1 MVKVSGIVPTI
12 LYNEIEGNEDLVA
25 KGSDLDIKAAKGGRV
40 TSLSAIAVGNGK
52 WEIYEMDDAANLFL
66 EYDEGDILS
75 LDVLKKILNQG
86 IDLNQSRQ
94 IFSFNLLGKIKYGL
108 KDVGDAVDEKAGKIQ
123 RGLGK
128 IKNWFTDELDKETAE
143 NYLRQYY
150 PGANVGE
157 VAMTLNQDGK
167 YWKVLFG
174 VPSEKKFYVLTLYK
188 NGNDIRTLD
197 DDDYPDTPILSYTDG
212 NEAQKAFD
220 KYPFIPGTEGEEGE
234 GNFEFT
240 EENVSQSGAGEEGAN
255 LLDFEAIEDDAYKF
269 EGKPTAVAIYS
280 KLDGGNGYIYVCGL
294 YEDGGNIYIVNERN
308 FTNVFP
314 ADEDL
319 DPKWKNKYL
328 IDALQKAIEK
338 YKEFGGKKDLS
349 YLLQGNSQQAEE
361 EAPTSGTTEDGIEWE
376 ISASMKRRKSKYN
389 GKNVTGYDEG
399 MFEIA
404 EAPAVASSKKT
415 FSKIFFTPLFSTL
428 EEFVEYINS
437 DRKIPFDENV
447 QNVIKMLVGK
457 LTRIPLETRKR
468 ITKNSKNELVLNFND
483 VGTDHYTATIRFFN
497 DNVSIICPAYSTLKQ
512 EDLLKMIAQTLD
524 SLAAK

>member
-12 LYNEIEGNEDLVA
+12 LYNEIEGNEDLAA

-40 TSLSAIAVGNGK
+40 TSLSAITVGNGK
-52 WEIYEMDDAANLFL
+52 WEIYEMDDAANLFP

-75 LDVLKKILNQG
+75 LDVLKKVLNQG
-86 IDLNQSRQ
+86 VELNQSRQ

-150 PGANVGE
+150 PGANVGK
-157 VAMTLNQDGK
+157 VDMTLKQDGK

-174 VPSEKKFYVLTLYK
+174 VPSEGKFYVLTLYR

-197 DDDYPDTPILSYTDG
+197 DDDYPDTPILSYEDG
-212 NEAQKAFD
+212 NAALEAYE
-220 KYPFIPGTEGEEGE
+220 KYPFIPGAEEGA
-234 GNFEFT
+234 GGQYEFT
-240 EENVSQSGAGEEGAN
+240 EESFKPFVNKNDQ
-255 LLDFEAIEDDAYKF
+255 LLDFEQIEDDGYKID
-269 EGKPTAVAIYS
+269 GLPTAVAIIMGKNGEGGLFHVCNYYAKDGNLVPETQRS
-280 KLDGGNGYIYVCGL
+280 FSFNNNKESVEMMLD
-294 YEDGGNIYIVNERN
+294 
-308 FTNVFP
+308 
-314 ADEDL
+314 
-319 DPKWKNKYL
+319 
-328 IDALQKAIEK
+328 KAISFYAEL
-338 YKEFGGKKDLS
+338 GGKKDLS
-349 YLLQGNSQQAEE
+349 YLYEALGLSGGEQSQQE
-361 EAPTSGTTEDGIEWE
+361 EAPTSGTTEDGVEWE
-376 ISASMKRRKSKYN
+376 ISASMKRKKSKYN

-399 MFEIA
+399 MFEMA
-404 EAPAVASSKKT
+404 EAPAVASSRKV
-415 FSKIFFTPLFSTL
+415 FSKIFLTPLFSTL